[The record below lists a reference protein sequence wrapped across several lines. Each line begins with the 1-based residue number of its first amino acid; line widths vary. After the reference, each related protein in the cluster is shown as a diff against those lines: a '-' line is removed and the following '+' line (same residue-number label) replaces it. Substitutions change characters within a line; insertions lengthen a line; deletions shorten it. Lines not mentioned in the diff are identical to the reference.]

1 MTIVYIIIGIT
12 IFCTIFY
19 LLNYKLITISKYK
32 IEDKKIPKSFDGY
45 KILHLSD
52 WHCTN
57 YGKNNSRLINLI
69 KKQDYDVIFV
79 SGDFAVRQTHEYLP
93 AISFLKELTNKPIYF
108 IWGNHELALTKE
120 EYLDFWD
127 RLDKIGVRVVENE
140 HIALTKNN
148 ESIML
153 YGLRYNSQ
161 DHDTKNIKKPEI
173 ENKYLKS
180 YIAAL
185 GEIDKTKYNILLTH
199 DPMYFNVYVK
209 EGFDLVYA
217 GHLHGGA
224 IRILGF
230 CLSKLKTGLVITRLG
245 AGMKKKENTKMIV
258 SRGIGNSII
267 PIRVFNS
274 PEISITTFY
283 HKD

>member
-45 KILHLSD
+45 KVLHLSD

-185 GEIDKTKYNILLTH
+185 GELDKTKYNILLTH

-230 CLSKLKTGLVITRLG
+230 CLSKLKSGLVITRLG
-245 AGMKKKENTKMIV
+245 AGIKKKENTKMIV
-258 SRGIGNSII
+258 SRGIGNSTI

>member
-1 MTIVYIIIGIT
+1 MTIVYIIIAIT
-12 IFCTIFY
+12 IFLSIFY
-19 LLNYKLITISKYK
+19 LLNYQMICITKYK
-32 IEDKKIPKSFDGY
+32 IIDKKIPKSFNGY
-45 KILHLSD
+45 KVLHLSD

-57 YGKNNSRLINLI
+57 YGKNNSRLLRII

-93 AISFLKELTNKPIYF
+93 AISFLKELTDKPIYF

-127 RLDKIGVRVVENE
+127 KLDKIGVRVVENE
-140 HIALTKNN
+140 HIALTKEN
-148 ESIML
+148 EKIML
-153 YGLRYNSQ
+153 YGLRYNSK
-161 DHDTKNIKKPEI
+161 DEDTKYIKKTRI
-173 ENKYLKS
+173 QDKYYKN
-180 YIAAL
+180 YVDAL
-185 GEIDKTKYNILLTH
+185 GELDKTKYNILLTH
-199 DPMYFNVYVK
+199 DPMYYDVYVR

-224 IRILGF
+224 IRLFGYCF
-230 CLSKLKTGLVITRLG
+230 SKLKTGIVVTRLG
-245 AGMKKKENTKMIV
+245 SGMKKKNNTKMIV
-258 SRGIGNSII
+258 SRGIGNSTI
-267 PIRVFNS
+267 PIRVFNP

>member
-161 DHDTKNIKKPEI
+161 DHDTKYIKKPEI
-173 ENKYLKS
+173 ENKYLRN
-180 YIAAL
+180 YVAAL
-185 GEIDKTKYNILLTH
+185 GQLDKNKYNILLTH

-230 CLSKLKTGLVITRLG
+230 CLSKLKSGLVITRLG

>member
-12 IFCTIFY
+12 IFCSIFY
-19 LLNYKLITISKYK
+19 LLNYQMICVSKYK
-32 IEDKKIPKSFDGY
+32 ITDKKIPKSFDGY
-45 KILHLSD
+45 KALHLSD

-57 YGKNNSRLINLI
+57 YGKNNSRLLRII
-69 KKQDYDVIFV
+69 KKQDYDVMFV

-93 AISFLKELTNKPIYF
+93 AIEFLKELTDKPIYF

-127 RLDKIGVRVVENE
+127 KLDKIGVRVVENE
-140 HIALTKNN
+140 HIALSKGNDK
-148 ESIML
+148 ILL
-153 YGLRYNSQ
+153 YGLRYNSK
-161 DHDTKNIKKPEI
+161 DEDTRYIKKQEI
-173 ENKYLKS
+173 QDKY
-180 YIAAL
+180 YNNYVDAL
-185 GEIDKTKYNILLTH
+185 GKLDKTKYNILLTH
-199 DPMYFNVYVK
+199 DPMYYDVYVR

-245 AGMKKKENTKMIV
+245 AGMKKKESTKMIV
-258 SRGIGNSII
+258 SRGIGNSTI
-267 PIRVFNS
+267 PIRVFNP
-274 PEISITTFY
+274 PEMSITTFY

>member
-45 KILHLSD
+45 KVLHLSD

-185 GEIDKTKYNILLTH
+185 GELDKTKYNILLTH

-230 CLSKLKTGLVITRLG
+230 CLSKLKSGLVITRLG

-258 SRGIGNSII
+258 SRGIGNSTI

>member
-45 KILHLSD
+45 KVLHLSD

-161 DHDTKNIKKPEI
+161 DHDTKYIKKPEI
-173 ENKYLKS
+173 ENKYLRN
-180 YIAAL
+180 YVAAL
-185 GEIDKTKYNILLTH
+185 GQLDKNKYNILLTH

-230 CLSKLKTGLVITRLG
+230 CLSKLKSGLVITRLG
-245 AGMKKKENTKMIV
+245 AGMKKKGNTKMIV
-258 SRGIGNSII
+258 SRGIGNSTI
-267 PIRVFNS
+267 PIRVFN
-274 PEISITTFY
+274 PLEISITTFY

>member
-45 KILHLSD
+45 KVLHLSD

-185 GEIDKTKYNILLTH
+185 GELDKTKYNILLTH

-230 CLSKLKTGLVITRLG
+230 CLSKLKSGLVITRLG

>member
-45 KILHLSD
+45 KVLHLSD

-57 YGKNNSRLINLI
+57 YRLINLI

-161 DHDTKNIKKPEI
+161 DHDTKYIKKPEI
-173 ENKYLKS
+173 ENKYLRN
-180 YIAAL
+180 YVAAL
-185 GEIDKTKYNILLTH
+185 GQLDKNKYNILLTH

-230 CLSKLKTGLVITRLG
+230 CLSKLKSGLVITRLG

-258 SRGIGNSII
+258 SRGIGNSTI
-267 PIRVFNS
+267 PIRVFNP